1 MKRFCLFVIFSILS
15 FHDLMTQDMSGN
27 VKVVYDACVSIRTA
41 VASGSAPALCEANS
55 ILKSARIGHFGILK
69 CISGESLSLDG
80 HLVFDHEFIDS
91 LLVSRN
97 VYRFAQSYL
106 DKSMRRGTSSA
117 DKVFMKTSCVKAF
130 EALQY
135 KFNAKGRQELAL
147 VTEPGGLVNFK
158 VYDTRNDI
166 WHNDDDD
173 LNVGK
178 SSHYR
183 VFDIPEGVS
192 GIVVEV
198 INKTDEDI
206 SFVII
211 SN

>member
-1 MKRFCLFVIFSILS
+1 MR
-15 FHDLMTQDMSGN
+15 T
-27 VKVVYDACVSIRTA
+27 VYEACVSLRAA
-41 VASGSAPALCEANS
+41 VGSGSAPAVREANS

-106 DKSMRRGTSSA
+106 DKSVRRGTSSA
-117 DKVFMKTSCVKAF
+117 DKVFMRTCCVKAY
-130 EALQY
+130 ETI
-135 KFNAKGRQELAL
+135 KFKFTARDRQELAL
-147 VTEPGGLVNFK
+147 VTEPGGLVNLK

-166 WHNDDDD
+166 WHNDDSD

-178 SSHYR
+178 SSHCR
-183 VFDIPEGVS
+183 IFDITGGISGV
-192 GIVVEV
+192 VLEV
-198 INKTDEDI
+198 INKTDKDI